1 MFKRKRHGERCVDLD
16 DWVTQKRH
24 VRPLSRSSSSNH
36 RAGAHSF
43 EPGATITMTTVAN
56 LLARKQQLL
65 DRLHEDPGSHER
77 HEIER
82 VLAQI
87 DTALNF
93 LDEPVGASGDEQ

>member
-1 MFKRKRHGERCVDLD
+1 
-16 DWVTQKRH
+16 
-24 VRPLSRSSSSNH
+24 
-36 RAGAHSF
+36 
-43 EPGATITMTTVAN
+43 MTTVAN

-93 LDEPVGASGDEQ
+93 LDEPVGASGDEQRGRIVWCNVNRSSSVHSPSDPVIIT